1 MITIY
6 KSFQEIDFTHVKNR
20 ETVEAFLRTIMDGL
34 HGKIVNIHCDVY
46 AVLINDYLYPMTIT
60 TKNYHDSWI
69 VSPYGQYVISL
80 REEIEHHISSSFMRK
95 IMYMGTDFLSF
106 CLRQVE
112 NRVVYVHNFLVSTN
126 LYSEQCPIDIKMLT
140 EELTKA
146 FPQHA
151 IAFRSLNKRTAVDW
165 MEKLARNHY
174 QPFGSRV
181 IYYWHPQEKLKKNER
196 TDHKKDR
203 KLLEKSAYVI
213 EKGLKEDEASEMVQL
228 YNLLYLDKYS
238 KNNPQYT
245 ASFIYHLSQTDL
257 FHFITLKDQKF
268 VAFAGY
274 FIMNEQ
280 MAAPFFGWDTRIS
293 ERNGIYRMIS
303 HVLYQAGTEHQILMN
318 HSGGAGGYK
327 KMRGCKPEMEY
338 TYMYT
343 KHLRPKGR
351 FFWSIL
357 RFFTH
362 TIGGKLLWK
371 YR

>member
-1 MITIY
+1 MTIY
-6 KSFQEIDFTHVKNR
+6 KSFQEIDFEHVENR
-20 ETVEAFLRTIMDGL
+20 ETVEPFLRNIMGSL
-34 HGKIVNIHCDVY
+34 KGKIRNIHSDVL
-46 AVLINDYLYPMTIT
+46 AIRMNDYIYPITIT
-60 TKNYHDSWI
+60 TKNYDDSWI

-80 REEIEHHISSSFMRK
+80 REEIEHHISSTFMRK
-95 IMYMGTDFLSF
+95 IMYLGTNLLSF

-112 NRVVYVHNFLVSTN
+112 NRVIYVHNFLVSTN
-126 LYSEQCPIDIKMLT
+126 LYSEQCPIDIQAVTK
-140 EELTKA
+140 ELTKA
-146 FPQHA
+146 FPNHA
-151 IAFRSLNKRTAVDW
+151 IAFRSLNRRTAVNW
-165 MEKLARNHY
+165 MEQLEKNQY

-181 IYYWHPQEKLKKNER
+181 IYYWHPDEQLKKNER
-196 TDHKKDR
+196 ADHRKDK
-203 KLLEKSAYVI
+203 KLLERSGYMI
-213 EKGLKEDEASEMVQL
+213 EKGLGKGEAIEIEGL

-238 KNNPQYT
+238 RNNPQYS
-245 ASFIYHLSQTDL
+245 AQFIDHMAQTEN
-257 FHFITLKDQKF
+257 FHFITLKDREF

-274 FIMNEQ
+274 FIMNGQ

-293 ERNGIYRMIS
+293 EKSGIYRMIS
-303 HVLYQAGTEHQILMN
+303 HILYQEGMKHQLLMN

-351 FFWSIL
+351 IFWGIL

-362 TIGGKLLWK
+362 TIGGKILWK